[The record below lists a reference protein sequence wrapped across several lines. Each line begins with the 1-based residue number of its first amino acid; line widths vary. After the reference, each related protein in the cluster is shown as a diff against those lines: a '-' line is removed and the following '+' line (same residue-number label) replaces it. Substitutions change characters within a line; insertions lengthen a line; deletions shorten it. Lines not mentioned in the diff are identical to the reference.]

1 MILICLILIAIF
13 IISGYMAYNKAEKF
27 QQRPKSRPCYY
38 GILSGLL
45 SLITAIGMWL
55 VLEILCYFYEGF
67 RLHSTIAIIFFLV
80 FGSLGGGI
88 SQSLVVPT
96 FDARTCFEKIIR
108 IVLASMAILSVLIT
122 LSIIFTLLFE
132 TIRFFK
138 QIPVMDFLFGLH
150 WNPQTSYTSD
160 TQIID
165 HGLYGAIPLFTGT
178 FLIMA
183 IALLIAAPMG
193 LLIAIYM
200 REYARSRT
208 RYLIK
213 PMIEILAGI
222 PTIVYG
228 FFALVAVM
236 PFLQSLGDWIG
247 IDISSQS
254 ALGVGIV
261 MGLMIIPYISSLSDD
276 ALSTVPQSLRDNSL
290 ALGATTSETIKKVVI
305 PAAAPGIIT
314 AILLGVSRAIGETM
328 LVVMAAGLT
337 PNLTLNPAEAVT
349 TVTVQIVSLLT
360 GDQEFNSPKTLSA
373 FALGLTLFLLTLV
386 LNIIS
391 GRIIKRHR
399 DKYDV

>member
-1 MILICLILIAIF
+1 MMLICLTLIAIF
-13 IISGYMAYNKAEKF
+13 IISGYLAYEKAQKF
-27 QQRPKSRPCYY
+27 QERPKSQPFYY

-45 SLITAIGMWL
+45 SFVTAIGMWL
-55 VLEILCYFYEGF
+55 VFEILCYFYAGF
-67 RLHSTIAIIFFLV
+67 RLHSTVSIIFFLII
-80 FGSLGGGI
+80 GSRNVLKN
-88 SQSLVVPT
+88 LVIPS
-96 FDARTCFEKIIR
+96 FDARAYFEKIIR
-108 IVLASMAILSVLIT
+108 IVLASTAILSILIT

-150 WNPQTSYTSD
+150 WNPQTSYTVD
-160 TQIID
+160 TQIVD

-178 FLIMA
+178 FLIMI
-183 IALLIAAPMG
+183 IALLIAAPIG

-200 REYARSRT
+200 REYARHRT

-236 PFLQSLGDWIG
+236 PFL
-247 IDISSQS
+247 QS

-314 AILLGVSRAIGETM
+314 AILLGISRAIGETM